1 MATLQ
6 DGSRGDEVKG
16 LQEALV
22 AQGYYVGTVDGVF
35 GIKTGV
41 ALGYF
46 QSCNNLAID
55 GIAGPQVFELL
66 GIGSG
71 AQPGSVEMT
80 LPPADARIANFVY
93 DVEVN
98 ASTETDVRVVVWFRT
113 GGEEVHAEATV
124 HVPADGNATASID
137 VPESLRDAE
146 AEVHTTA
153 LAFLPGQVDHPA
165 DQKASHF
172 WVDRI

>member
-6 DGSRGDEVKG
+6 EGSQGDEVKA

-22 AQGYYVGTVDGVF
+22 AQGYYVGAVDSVF

-46 QSCNNLAID
+46 QSCNNLSID

-66 GIGSG
+66 GIGG
-71 AQPGSVEMT
+71 VQPGSVEMT
-80 LPPADARIANFVY
+80 LPEADARISNFVY
-93 DVEVN
+93 DVVVN